1 MICMTHFQDMEFL
14 MKKLNL
20 GLEIVGQLEIG
31 QKRPIVIKMD
41 IKSIEKII
49 DELEFNSEKDYNV
62 YLKSNIDLLKEELS
76 YIKENIPVDYSKN
89 I

>member
-1 MICMTHFQDMEFL
+1 
-14 MKKLNL
+14 
-20 GLEIVGQLEIG
+20 
-31 QKRPIVIKMD
+31 MD